1 MFCFGGVLKLC
12 GDLAGLVGPL
22 SISYIVNYIEVESLF
37 NNNNNL
43 TFNGTTA
50 EKLSDKYVTNINS
63 MEFPSWNDFLFN
75 GWIISLMVLIFSI
88 LQGTLSQASTH
99 LVNMEGIKLK
109 NALQGLIYRKT
120 MLLTSNCISNGNGSN
135 SIEGEKLDKALLSRK
150 SFSQDLFNNNEA
162 NNVGNIT
169 NLMSEDT
176 FNVMSFFWIAHYV
189 WAIPL
194 KISVVIYLLYNQLG
208 PSAIYGSLICIVIMT
223 PMQFL
228 IGKMM
233 SNNMKK
239 GTECTDERL
248 KKINEVLIGIKLIK
262 LNAWEKLFKEKIT
275 NLRNNELVYLDKDSI
290 YWSLMTFL
298 TYVSSILIT
307 FVTLLI
313 YFNINDEIPFT
324 ASRLFTALALF
335 NQLTVPL
342 FIFPITIPIIISAV
356 VSTKRLETFL
366 RQPEV
371 EKELEGVKNMARF
384 LSQSDASLD
393 ILETTKDNVTQ
404 NDKERE
410 STTAPVSIPE
420 DSSLTPNN
428 TLPRTKNQ
436 VQKIKEK
443 DLIPCLTNSL
453 DRKKVTLKKGGQV
466 TKTVKYGK
474 QSTKNNNSQRNSE
487 ELSRRLSGE
496 FVASINDA
504 IFSWKKEDYVST
516 VTVPCKVLIPKGK
529 LTLIIGK
536 NGSGKS
542 SLLSALL
549 HEMFKLEDGTLV
561 WDKYATI
568 AYLPQ
573 SPWLLNATIR
583 ENILFGESYRPRRY
597 QKVLE
602 ACSLLPDLELLPG
615 KDLTEIGERGI
626 NLSGG
631 QRQRICLARA
641 LYSSANVVL
650 LDDPL
655 SSLDNEVGKSI
666 IENCIK
672 KMLLRYNRTTIL
684 VTQKLQLVY
693 NADVIIAMDRNR
705 VRAFGT
711 LQEIEK
717 SHPDLWQEWNTLI
730 NKQNS
735 HDVQMSPNGKTAHER
750 WRLFKNIA
758 KLGLQKTNIL
768 EEDSFPSTSL
778 SRLSLFSS
786 FKKRTGSIRTR
797 LLTHDLPLPID
808 EYNDGEVVLR
818 RKGVQRKR
826 NCASLELKSMQQGI
840 FRGHNVHNEKI
851 PVTRHASSPI
861 PCPYNG
867 NTSSNNNLTAA
878 DFEAFDKSRK
888 VSLRQFIRRMS
899 SRRKKSSQTLNE
911 TSGFLIRDKWKNN
924 GSIQSINEEQS
935 PPPLQRLMST
945 ISRHSDEHED
955 PITCKESET
964 SNRIISDE
972 ERKYGEIPHDIYQLY
987 LKSCGIKFVT
997 IFFLSALG
1005 WQLLRVYTDVWLQ
1018 KWTNNEN
1025 QDINYYFKIYT
1036 ILSVIC
1042 LVMAVITTP
1051 SGQLAGSKARK
1062 ILHEKLTDS
1071 ILRNSLYYFQTTP
1084 IGRIMN
1090 RFSNDTAVVDKKIA
1104 ATIQRLF
1111 QFVLLCGCAI
1121 LINAAIT
1128 PWFLLITVPI
1138 CILYHIVQKFYRCS
1152 SRELQRLDSLTSSPV
1167 LSHFAETI
1175 SGVVTIRAYNQES
1188 RFMEILFQKI
1198 EANNVAFNIMNS
1210 SNRWLG
1216 IALDYLGGVIV
1227 FLAIITSLI
1236 TAKLYPASTSS
1247 SLVGLAINYT
1257 LLIPIYLNWVVKLFA
1272 DMEMQIG
1279 AVERIQYY
1287 IDCGKND
1294 RESDSSGEKCPVP
1307 ISWPQKGD
1315 IVFQNVSLRYEKGKD
1330 CVITSLNLQ
1339 IPAGQKIGICGRT
1352 GSGKSTLAMSLFR
1365 TVQIAQGTI
1374 SIDDIDISLVNLED
1388 LRSRLSIIPQDV
1400 FLFSGTLRENL
1411 DPRGYFLD
1419 HELWSALET
1428 AQLKNFVNAQP
1439 MGLNFEV
1446 KEGGMN
1452 FSAGERQLF
1461 CLARSILRGSICLIL
1476 DEATSSLDDSSEQQ
1490 LLKAVNKAFNGRTII
1505 NIAHRVHTLLDYDR
1519 VIVLENGKI
1528 IEDGDPRNLRID
1540 SESKFASL
1548 LRASNVIQNTK
1559 ETKS

>member
-1 MFCFGGVLKLC
+1 
-12 GDLAGLVGPL
+12 
-22 SISYIVNYIEVESLF
+22 
-37 NNNNNL
+37 
-43 TFNGTTA
+43 
-50 EKLSDKYVTNINS
+50 
-63 MEFPSWNDFLFN
+63 
-75 GWIISLMVLIFSI
+75 
-88 LQGTLSQASTH
+88 
-99 LVNMEGIKLK
+99 
-109 NALQGLIYRKT
+109 
-120 MLLTSNCISNGNGSN
+120 
-135 SIEGEKLDKALLSRK
+135 
-150 SFSQDLFNNNEA
+150 
-162 NNVGNIT
+162 
-169 NLMSEDT
+169 
-176 FNVMSFFWIAHYV
+176 
-189 WAIPL
+189 
-194 KISVVIYLLYNQLG
+194 
-208 PSAIYGSLICIVIMT
+208 
-223 PMQFL
+223 
-228 IGKMM
+228 
-233 SNNMKK
+233 
-239 GTECTDERL
+239 
-248 KKINEVLIGIKLIK
+248 
-262 LNAWEKLFKEKIT
+262 
-275 NLRNNELVYLDKDSI
+275 
-290 YWSLMTFL
+290 MTFL

-504 IFSWKKEDYVST
+504 IFSWKREDYVST

-808 EYNDGEVVLR
+808 EYNDGEVV
-818 RKGVQRKR
+818 
-826 NCASLELKSMQQGI
+826 
-840 FRGHNVHNEKI
+840 
-851 PVTRHASSPI
+851 
-861 PCPYNG
+861 
-867 NTSSNNNLTAA
+867 
-878 DFEAFDKSRK
+878 
-888 VSLRQFIRRMS
+888 
-899 SRRKKSSQTLNE
+899 
-911 TSGFLIRDKWKNN
+911 
-924 GSIQSINEEQS
+924 SINEEQS

-1025 QDINYYFKIYT
+1025 QHVNYYFKIYT